1 MKIESL
7 RKLLPF
13 MASMLFAVPTS
24 AQQLPDFTEL
34 VEKNAPAIV
43 KVGTTRSSEEIDPE
57 IRERLEELQRY
68 FYGDRAPPPEL
79 EIPEEGAPER
89 GATGSGFIIDS
100 SGYIV
105 TNHHVVDGADS
116 ITITLYD
123 QRELEAEVIGTDE
136 SSDLA
141 LLKVDSQNLPVVT
154 LGDSSRL
161 KVGEWVLAMGS
172 PFGLQFSVAAGI
184 ISFMGRALPSES
196 TSYVSYIQTDV
207 AINPGHSG
215 GPLFN
220 LAGEVIGI
228 NSQIFTNSGGSIG
241 LSFAIPVDVAK
252 NVVTQLRTSGA
263 VSRGYI
269 GITYED
275 VSQALAEAF
284 NLETPHGALVTRVVP
299 GGAADAAG
307 IEVGDIV
314 VAVNGNQVRTGP
326 DLPYFV
332 GLLLPGTA
340 VEVEIIRNGE
350 SENLQM
356 TLGSREQ
363 VTSVESSV
371 QPPPG
376 RNTLGLVVS
385 SLDEELRLQLGI
397 EHGVLVEEVDGPAA
411 EAGILAGDI
420 ILRLNNVEVDSQEE
434 LLMVA
439 ATLPVG
445 RPFPVLVARG
455 DGRSFL
461 TIELSE

>member
-1 MKIESL
+1 MKIEL
-7 RKLLPF
+7 LKKLLPF
-13 MASMLFAVPTS
+13 MASMLFAAPAG
-24 AQQLPDFTEL
+24 AQELPDFTEL

-57 IRERLEELQRY
+57 IREKLEELQRY

-79 EIPEEGAPER
+79 EIPEPGSPER

-105 TNHHVVDGADS
+105 TNHHVVDGADR
-116 ITITLYD
+116 ITVTLYD
-123 QRELEAEVIGTDE
+123 QRELEAEIVGTDE

-141 LLKVDSQNLPVVT
+141 LLKVDSRNLPVVT

-252 NVVTQLRTSGA
+252 NVVTQLRTNGA

-326 DLPYFV
+326 DLPYFI

-340 VEVEIIRNGE
+340 VEVEIIRNGK
-350 SENLQM
+350 SQNLQM
-356 TLGSREQ
+356 TLGSKEQ
-363 VTSVESSV
+363 VTAVESDA
-371 QPPPG
+371 PPARG
-376 RNTLGLVVS
+376 RNTLGLIVS
-385 SLDEELRLQLGI
+385 ALDEELRLQLGI

-411 EAGILAGDI
+411 DAGILAGDI
-420 ILRLNNVEVDSQEE
+420 ILTLNNIEVDSQEE
-434 LLMVA
+434 LLGVA
-439 ATLPVG
+439 AALPVG